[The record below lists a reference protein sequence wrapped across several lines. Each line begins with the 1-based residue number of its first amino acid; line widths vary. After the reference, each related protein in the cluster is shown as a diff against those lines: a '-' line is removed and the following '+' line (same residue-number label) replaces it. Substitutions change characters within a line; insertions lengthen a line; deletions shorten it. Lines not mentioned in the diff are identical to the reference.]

1 MKDSTKKVVILNN
14 LASPYIHEA
23 IIVLKKYDPQLEGK
37 AIADAEKIV
46 SEYIEKMKKNEQVL
60 KRPTTNRKKSIILCF
75 IVAIITIAVLGY
87 KAML

>member
-23 IIVLKKYDPQLEGK
+23 IIVLKKYDPQLESK

-46 SEYIEKMKKNEQVL
+46 TEYIEKMKKNEQAL
-60 KRPTTNRKKSIILCF
+60 KRPASNRKKSIILCV

-87 KAML
+87 RMIV